1 MEAYFTRLL
10 SGRDLRSLGHNNK
23 VIELVTDQK
32 SFDELFALIFHPE
45 RSVVMRAA
53 DAVEKITLKNPN
65 YLRPHKIR
73 LLQMLRTADH
83 KELKW
88 HVAQLIPRIALN
100 KKEATEVV
108 QILTQWARNKNESK
122 IVRVNSLQGLF
133 DVAQEHPDW
142 TEGISETIAL
152 MQRENI
158 PSIQARI
165 RKLREMK

>member
-1 MEAYFTRLL
+1 MEADFTTLL
-10 SGRDLRSLGHNNK
+10 SGRDLRSLGHNDK
-23 VIELVTDQK
+23 IIELVTDQK
-32 SFDELFALIFHPE
+32 SFDKLFALIFHHE
-45 RSVVMRAA
+45 RSVVMRAP

-65 YLRPHKIR
+65 YLTLHKKQLIQA
-73 LLQMLRTADH
+73 LKTADQ

-88 HVAQLIPRIALN
+88 HMAQLIPRIELN

-108 QILTQWARNKNESK
+108 QILTQWARNKNESR

-133 DVAQEHPDW
+133 DLARKYPDW
-142 TEGISETIAL
+142 TERISETIAL